1 LHEYVIK
8 YVALIVPSKFASGY
22 MDDYNGYADDY
33 DDARDFG
40 DARDDYYDD
49 YFLTFLFSPCT
60 QPYSCD

>member
-1 LHEYVIK
+1 MHEYVIK

-49 YFLTFLFSPCT
+49 YF
-60 QPYSCD
+60 

>member
-1 LHEYVIK
+1 MYRTIWYTYMCGFLHEYVIK

-40 DARDDYYDD
+40 DARDDDYYDD
-49 YFLTFLFSPCT
+49 YF
-60 QPYSCD
+60 